1 MTEAGCSGTLAE
13 KARDMGT
20 MRTEERPEG
29 RNVSARR
36 YVDIL
41 SDAGFKAVFGDQR
54 NKDVLL
60 DLLNVVLPPHR
71 KVDDISYSTTELPG
85 LTLSNKNVRLDL
97 RCTGRDGTVFIVE
110 VQCYRQENLFSRCV
124 GYAARVYDS
133 GTERGDGQRYDIP
146 PVYFICLLG
155 DGAEGF
161 DREGPMWEDRFIS
174 EYTFREKTSND
185 VPAETI
191 FCIFVELNRFRKDL
205 QECGSEEDR
214 WCYALKRV
222 GTLDGLPDGLREDAF
237 ERLFR
242 ACEIAR
248 FDRERRLTY
257 ENDMI
262 TERDY
267 WNIIDTAARQG
278 RAEGLAEGKAEG
290 LAEGR
295 IKIAR
300 ALKEQGIAAE
310 TISAATGLSIEE
322 VEAL

>member
-20 MRTEERPEG
+20 MKTEERPEG
-29 RNVSARR
+29 RNASARR

-54 NKDVLL
+54 NKDVL
-60 DLLNVVLPPHR
+60 
-71 KVDDISYSTTELPG
+71 
-85 LTLSNKNVRLDL
+85 LDL

-155 DGAEGF
+155 DGADGF
-161 DREGPMWEDRFIS
+161 DREGPLWEDRFIS

-222 GTLDGLPDGLREDAF
+222 GTLEGLPDGLREDAF

-248 FDRERRLTY
+248 FDRDRRLTY

-278 RAEGLAEGKAEG
+278 RAEGKAEGLAEGKAEG

-300 ALKEQGIAAE
+300 AFKEQGVAAE

>member
-1 MTEAGCSGTLAE
+1 MAE

-29 RNVSARR
+29 RNASARR

-54 NKDVLL
+54 NKDVL
-60 DLLNVVLPPHR
+60 
-71 KVDDISYSTTELPG
+71 
-85 LTLSNKNVRLDL
+85 LDL

-155 DGAEGF
+155 DGADGF
-161 DREGPMWEDRFIS
+161 DREGPLWEDRFIS

-257 ENDMI
+257 EKDMI

-267 WNIIDTAARQG
+267 WNIIDTAARQGRAEG

-300 ALKEQGIAAE
+300 AFKEQGVAAE

>member
-1 MTEAGCSGTLAE
+1 M
-13 KARDMGT
+13 
-20 MRTEERPEG
+20 
-29 RNVSARR
+29 
-36 YVDIL
+36 
-41 SDAGFKAVFGDQR
+41 
-54 NKDVLL
+54 
-60 DLLNVVLPPHR
+60 
-71 KVDDISYSTTELPG
+71 
-85 LTLSNKNVRLDL
+85 
-97 RCTGRDGTVFIVE
+97 FIVE

-161 DREGPMWEDRFIS
+161 DREGPLWEDRFIS

-300 ALKEQGIAAE
+300 ALKEQGVAAG

>member
-20 MRTEERPEG
+20 MRTEERPDG
-29 RNVSARR
+29 RDASARR

-54 NKDVLL
+54 NKDVL
-60 DLLNVVLPPHR
+60 
-71 KVDDISYSTTELPG
+71 
-85 LTLSNKNVRLDL
+85 LDL

-161 DREGPMWEDRFIS
+161 DREGPLWEDRFIS

-222 GTLDGLPDGLREDAF
+222 GTLDSLPDGLREDAF

-248 FDRERRLTY
+248 FDRDRRLTY

-278 RAEGLAEGKAEG
+278 RTEGKAEGLAEGKAEG

-300 ALKEQGIAAE
+300 AFKEQGVAAE

>member
-1 MTEAGCSGTLAE
+1 M
-13 KARDMGT
+13 K
-20 MRTEERPEG
+20 TEERPDG
-29 RNVSARR
+29 RNASARR

-54 NKDVLL
+54 NKDVL
-60 DLLNVVLPPHR
+60 
-71 KVDDISYSTTELPG
+71 
-85 LTLSNKNVRLDL
+85 LDL

-155 DGAEGF
+155 DGADGF
-161 DREGPMWEDRFIS
+161 DREGPLWEDRFIS

-278 RAEGLAEGKAEG
+278 RAEGKAEGLAEGKAEG

-300 ALKEQGIAAE
+300 AFKEQGVAAE

>member
-1 MTEAGCSGTLAE
+1 
-13 KARDMGT
+13 MGT
-20 MRTEERPEG
+20 MRTEERPDG
-29 RNVSARR
+29 RDASARR

-54 NKDVLL
+54 NKDVL
-60 DLLNVVLPPHR
+60 
-71 KVDDISYSTTELPG
+71 
-85 LTLSNKNVRLDL
+85 LDL

-222 GTLDGLPDGLREDAF
+222 GTLDSLPDGLREDAF

-248 FDRERRLTY
+248 FDRDRRLTY

-278 RAEGLAEGKAEG
+278 RTEGKAEGLAEGKAEG

-300 ALKEQGIAAE
+300 AFKEQGVAAE

>member
-1 MTEAGCSGTLAE
+1 
-13 KARDMGT
+13 

-29 RNVSARR
+29 RSASARR

-54 NKDVLL
+54 NKDVL
-60 DLLNVVLPPHR
+60 
-71 KVDDISYSTTELPG
+71 
-85 LTLSNKNVRLDL
+85 LDL

-133 GTERGDGQRYDIP
+133 GTERGDGQKYDIP

-248 FDRERRLTY
+248 FDRDRRLTY

-278 RAEGLAEGKAEG
+278 RAEGKAEGLAEGKAEG

-300 ALKEQGIAAE
+300 AFKEQGVAAE

>member
-1 MTEAGCSGTLAE
+1 
-13 KARDMGT
+13 
-20 MRTEERPEG
+20 MRTEERPDG
-29 RNVSARR
+29 RNASARR

-54 NKDVLL
+54 NKDVL
-60 DLLNVVLPPHR
+60 
-71 KVDDISYSTTELPG
+71 
-85 LTLSNKNVRLDL
+85 LDL

-155 DGAEGF
+155 DGADGF
-161 DREGPMWEDRFIS
+161 DREGPLWEDRFIS

-248 FDRERRLTY
+248 FDRDRRLTY

-278 RAEGLAEGKAEG
+278 RAEGKAEGLAEGKAEG

-300 ALKEQGIAAE
+300 AFKEQGVAAE

>member
-1 MTEAGCSGTLAE
+1 MAE

-20 MRTEERPEG
+20 MKTEERPDG
-29 RNVSARR
+29 RDASARR

-54 NKDVLL
+54 NKDVL
-60 DLLNVVLPPHR
+60 
-71 KVDDISYSTTELPG
+71 
-85 LTLSNKNVRLDL
+85 LDL

-155 DGAEGF
+155 DGADGF
-161 DREGPMWEDRFIS
+161 DREGPLWEDRFIS

-248 FDRERRLTY
+248 FDRDRRLTY

-300 ALKEQGIAAE
+300 ALKEQGVAAG

-322 VEAL
+322 IEAL

>member
-20 MRTEERPEG
+20 MRTEERPDG
-29 RNVSARR
+29 RDASARR

-54 NKDVLL
+54 NKDVL
-60 DLLNVVLPPHR
+60 
-71 KVDDISYSTTELPG
+71 
-85 LTLSNKNVRLDL
+85 LDL

-161 DREGPMWEDRFIS
+161 DREGPLWEDRFIS

-257 ENDMI
+257 EKDMI

-278 RAEGLAEGKAEG
+278 RAEGKAEGLAEGKAEG

-300 ALKEQGIAAE
+300 AFKEQGVAAE

>member
-1 MTEAGCSGTLAE
+1 
-13 KARDMGT
+13 
-20 MRTEERPEG
+20 MRTEERPDG
-29 RNVSARR
+29 RDASARR

-54 NKDVLL
+54 NKDVL
-60 DLLNVVLPPHR
+60 
-71 KVDDISYSTTELPG
+71 
-85 LTLSNKNVRLDL
+85 LDL

-222 GTLDGLPDGLREDAF
+222 GTLDSLPDGLREDAF

-248 FDRERRLTY
+248 FDRDRRLTY

-278 RAEGLAEGKAEG
+278 RTEGKAEGLAEGKAEG

-300 ALKEQGIAAE
+300 AFKEQGVAAE

>member
-1 MTEAGCSGTLAE
+1 MAE

-20 MRTEERPEG
+20 MKTEERPEG
-29 RNVSARR
+29 RNASARR

-54 NKDVLL
+54 NKDVL
-60 DLLNVVLPPHR
+60 
-71 KVDDISYSTTELPG
+71 
-85 LTLSNKNVRLDL
+85 LDL

-133 GTERGDGQRYDIP
+133 GTERGEGQRYDIP

-155 DGAEGF
+155 DGADGF
-161 DREGPMWEDRFIS
+161 DREGPLWEDRFIS

-222 GTLDGLPDGLREDAF
+222 GTLDSLPDGLREDAF

-248 FDRERRLTY
+248 FDRDRRLTY

-278 RAEGLAEGKAEG
+278 RAEGKAEGLAEGKAEG

-300 ALKEQGIAAE
+300 AFKEQGVAAE

>member
-1 MTEAGCSGTLAE
+1 
-13 KARDMGT
+13 MGT
-20 MRTEERPEG
+20 MRTEERPDG
-29 RNVSARR
+29 RNASARR

-60 DLLNVVLPPHR
+60 DL
-71 KVDDISYSTTELPG
+71 
-85 LTLSNKNVRLDL
+85 
-97 RCTGRDGTVFIVE
+97 RCTGRDGTVFIVK

-155 DGAEGF
+155 DGADGF
-161 DREGPMWEDRFIS
+161 DREGPLWEDRFIS

-248 FDRERRLTY
+248 FDRDRRLTY

-278 RAEGLAEGKAEG
+278 RAEGKAEGLAEGKAEG

-300 ALKEQGIAAE
+300 AFKEQGVAAE

>member
-1 MTEAGCSGTLAE
+1 M
-13 KARDMGT
+13 
-20 MRTEERPEG
+20 
-29 RNVSARR
+29 
-36 YVDIL
+36 
-41 SDAGFKAVFGDQR
+41 
-54 NKDVLL
+54 
-60 DLLNVVLPPHR
+60 
-71 KVDDISYSTTELPG
+71 
-85 LTLSNKNVRLDL
+85 
-97 RCTGRDGTVFIVE
+97 
-110 VQCYRQENLFSRCV
+110 
-124 GYAARVYDS
+124 
-133 GTERGDGQRYDIP
+133 
-146 PVYFICLLG
+146 
-155 DGAEGF
+155 
-161 DREGPMWEDRFIS
+161 
-174 EYTFREKTSND
+174 
-185 VPAETI
+185 
-191 FCIFVELNRFRKDL
+191 ELNRFRKDL

-248 FDRERRLTY
+248 FDRDRRLTY
-257 ENDMI
+257 EKDMI

-300 ALKEQGIAAE
+300 ALKEQGVAAG

-322 VEAL
+322 IEAL

>member
-20 MRTEERPEG
+20 MRTEERPDG
-29 RNVSARR
+29 RNASARR

-54 NKDVLL
+54 NKDVL
-60 DLLNVVLPPHR
+60 
-71 KVDDISYSTTELPG
+71 
-85 LTLSNKNVRLDL
+85 LDL

-248 FDRERRLTY
+248 FDRDRRLTY

-278 RAEGLAEGKAEG
+278 RAEGKAEGLAEGKAEG

-300 ALKEQGIAAE
+300 AFKEQGVAAE

-322 VEAL
+322 IEAL

>member
-20 MRTEERPEG
+20 MRTEERPDG
-29 RNVSARR
+29 RDASARR

-54 NKDVLL
+54 NKDVL
-60 DLLNVVLPPHR
+60 
-71 KVDDISYSTTELPG
+71 
-85 LTLSNKNVRLDL
+85 LDL

-161 DREGPMWEDRFIS
+161 DREGPLWEDRFIS

-222 GTLDGLPDGLREDAF
+222 GTLDSLPDGLREDAF

-257 ENDMI
+257 EKDMI

-278 RAEGLAEGKAEG
+278 RAEGKAEGLAEGKAEG

-300 ALKEQGIAAE
+300 AFKEQGVAAE

>member
-20 MRTEERPEG
+20 MRTEERPDG
-29 RNVSARR
+29 RNASARR

-54 NKDVLL
+54 NKDVL
-60 DLLNVVLPPHR
+60 
-71 KVDDISYSTTELPG
+71 
-85 LTLSNKNVRLDL
+85 LDL

-222 GTLDGLPDGLREDAF
+222 GTLDSLPDGLREDAF

-248 FDRERRLTY
+248 FDRDRRLTY

-278 RAEGLAEGKAEG
+278 RAEGKAEGLAEGKAEG

-300 ALKEQGIAAE
+300 AFKEQGVAAE

>member
-1 MTEAGCSGTLAE
+1 M
-13 KARDMGT
+13 K
-20 MRTEERPEG
+20 TEERPDG
-29 RNVSARR
+29 RDASARR

-54 NKDVLL
+54 NKDVL
-60 DLLNVVLPPHR
+60 
-71 KVDDISYSTTELPG
+71 
-85 LTLSNKNVRLDL
+85 LDL

-155 DGAEGF
+155 DGADGF
-161 DREGPMWEDRFIS
+161 DREGPLWEDRFIS

-222 GTLDGLPDGLREDAF
+222 GTLDSLPDGLREDAF

-248 FDRERRLTY
+248 FDRDRRLTY

-278 RAEGLAEGKAEG
+278 RTEGKAEGLAEGKAEG

-300 ALKEQGIAAE
+300 AFKEQGVAAE

>member
-1 MTEAGCSGTLAE
+1 
-13 KARDMGT
+13 
-20 MRTEERPEG
+20 MR
-29 RNVSARR
+29 
-36 YVDIL
+36 
-41 SDAGFKAVFGDQR
+41 
-54 NKDVLL
+54 
-60 DLLNVVLPPHR
+60 
-71 KVDDISYSTTELPG
+71 
-85 LTLSNKNVRLDL
+85 
-97 RCTGRDGTVFIVE
+97 
-110 VQCYRQENLFSRCV
+110 
-124 GYAARVYDS
+124 
-133 GTERGDGQRYDIP
+133 
-146 PVYFICLLG
+146 
-155 DGAEGF
+155 
-161 DREGPMWEDRFIS
+161 
-174 EYTFREKTSND
+174 
-185 VPAETI
+185 
-191 FCIFVELNRFRKDL
+191 
-205 QECGSEEDR
+205 SEEDR

-248 FDRERRLTY
+248 FDRDRRLTY

-300 ALKEQGIAAE
+300 ALKEQGVAAG

-322 VEAL
+322 IEAL

>member
-1 MTEAGCSGTLAE
+1 
-13 KARDMGT
+13 
-20 MRTEERPEG
+20 MRTEERPDG
-29 RNVSARR
+29 RDASARR

-54 NKDVLL
+54 NKDVL
-60 DLLNVVLPPHR
+60 
-71 KVDDISYSTTELPG
+71 
-85 LTLSNKNVRLDL
+85 LDL

-222 GTLDGLPDGLREDAF
+222 GTLDSLPDGLREDAF

-257 ENDMI
+257 EKDMI

-278 RAEGLAEGKAEG
+278 RTEGKAEGLAEGKAEG

-300 ALKEQGIAAE
+300 AFKEQGVAAE

>member
-1 MTEAGCSGTLAE
+1 
-13 KARDMGT
+13 
-20 MRTEERPEG
+20 MRTEERPDG
-29 RNVSARR
+29 RDASARR

-54 NKDVLL
+54 NKDVL
-60 DLLNVVLPPHR
+60 
-71 KVDDISYSTTELPG
+71 
-85 LTLSNKNVRLDL
+85 LDL

-155 DGAEGF
+155 DGADGF
-161 DREGPMWEDRFIS
+161 DREGPLWEDRFIS

-222 GTLDGLPDGLREDAF
+222 GTLDSLPDGLREDAF

-248 FDRERRLTY
+248 FDRDRRLTY

-278 RAEGLAEGKAEG
+278 RTEGKAEGLAEGKAEG

-300 ALKEQGIAAE
+300 AFKEQGVAAE

>member
-20 MRTEERPEG
+20 MRTEERPDG
-29 RNVSARR
+29 RDASARR

-54 NKDVLL
+54 NKDVL
-60 DLLNVVLPPHR
+60 
-71 KVDDISYSTTELPG
+71 
-85 LTLSNKNVRLDL
+85 LDL

-222 GTLDGLPDGLREDAF
+222 GTLDSLPDGLREDAF

-248 FDRERRLTY
+248 FDRDRRLTY

-278 RAEGLAEGKAEG
+278 RTEGKAEGLAEGKAEG

-300 ALKEQGIAAE
+300 AFKEQGVAAE

>member
-1 MTEAGCSGTLAE
+1 M
-13 KARDMGT
+13 
-20 MRTEERPEG
+20 
-29 RNVSARR
+29 
-36 YVDIL
+36 
-41 SDAGFKAVFGDQR
+41 
-54 NKDVLL
+54 
-60 DLLNVVLPPHR
+60 
-71 KVDDISYSTTELPG
+71 
-85 LTLSNKNVRLDL
+85 RLDL

-155 DGAEGF
+155 DGADGF
-161 DREGPMWEDRFIS
+161 DREGPLWEDRFIS

-300 ALKEQGIAAE
+300 ALKEQGIAAG

>member
-1 MTEAGCSGTLAE
+1 
-13 KARDMGT
+13 

-29 RNVSARR
+29 RSASARR

-54 NKDVLL
+54 NKDVL
-60 DLLNVVLPPHR
+60 
-71 KVDDISYSTTELPG
+71 
-85 LTLSNKNVRLDL
+85 LDL

-248 FDRERRLTY
+248 FDRDRRLTY

-278 RAEGLAEGKAEG
+278 RAEGKAEGLAEGKAEG

-300 ALKEQGIAAE
+300 AFKEQGVAAE

>member
-1 MTEAGCSGTLAE
+1 M
-13 KARDMGT
+13 K
-20 MRTEERPEG
+20 TEERPDG
-29 RNVSARR
+29 RNASARR

-54 NKDVLL
+54 NKDVL
-60 DLLNVVLPPHR
+60 
-71 KVDDISYSTTELPG
+71 
-85 LTLSNKNVRLDL
+85 LDL

-278 RAEGLAEGKAEG
+278 RAEGKAEGLAEGKAEG

-300 ALKEQGIAAE
+300 AFKEQGVAAE

>member
-1 MTEAGCSGTLAE
+1 
-13 KARDMGT
+13 MGT
-20 MRTEERPEG
+20 MKTEERPEG
-29 RNVSARR
+29 RNASARR

-54 NKDVLL
+54 NKDVL
-60 DLLNVVLPPHR
+60 
-71 KVDDISYSTTELPG
+71 
-85 LTLSNKNVRLDL
+85 LDL

-222 GTLDGLPDGLREDAF
+222 GTLDSLPDGLREDAF

-248 FDRERRLTY
+248 FDRDRRLTY

-278 RAEGLAEGKAEG
+278 RAEGKAEGLAEGKAEG

-300 ALKEQGIAAE
+300 AFKEQGVAAE

>member
-1 MTEAGCSGTLAE
+1 M
-13 KARDMGT
+13 
-20 MRTEERPEG
+20 
-29 RNVSARR
+29 
-36 YVDIL
+36 
-41 SDAGFKAVFGDQR
+41 
-54 NKDVLL
+54 
-60 DLLNVVLPPHR
+60 
-71 KVDDISYSTTELPG
+71 
-85 LTLSNKNVRLDL
+85 
-97 RCTGRDGTVFIVE
+97 
-110 VQCYRQENLFSRCV
+110 
-124 GYAARVYDS
+124 
-133 GTERGDGQRYDIP
+133 
-146 PVYFICLLG
+146 
-155 DGAEGF
+155 
-161 DREGPMWEDRFIS
+161 
-174 EYTFREKTSND
+174 
-185 VPAETI
+185 
-191 FCIFVELNRFRKDL
+191 ELNRFRKDL

-278 RAEGLAEGKAEG
+278 RAEGKAEGLAEGKAEG

-300 ALKEQGIAAE
+300 AFKEQGVAAE

>member
-20 MRTEERPEG
+20 MRTEERPDG
-29 RNVSARR
+29 RNASARR

-54 NKDVLL
+54 NKDVL
-60 DLLNVVLPPHR
+60 
-71 KVDDISYSTTELPG
+71 
-85 LTLSNKNVRLDL
+85 LDL

-155 DGAEGF
+155 DGADGF
-161 DREGPMWEDRFIS
+161 DREGPLWEDRFIS
-174 EYTFREKTSND
+174 EYTFGEKTSND

-222 GTLDGLPDGLREDAF
+222 GTLDSLPDGLREDAF

-248 FDRERRLTY
+248 FDRDRRLTY

-300 ALKEQGIAAE
+300 ALKEQGVAAG

-322 VEAL
+322 IEAL